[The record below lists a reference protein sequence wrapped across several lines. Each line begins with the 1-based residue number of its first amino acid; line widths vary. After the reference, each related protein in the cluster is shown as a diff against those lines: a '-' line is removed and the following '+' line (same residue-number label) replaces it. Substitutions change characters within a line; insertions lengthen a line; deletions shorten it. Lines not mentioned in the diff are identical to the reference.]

1 MDHHIQ
7 LAKREPY
14 QRLDGVICNARSGAV
29 MGVIL
34 LTDSRAHAPALDRAV
49 AAGIPVLHLES
60 QRLWSSG

>member
-1 MDHHIQ
+1 
-7 LAKREPY
+7 
-14 QRLDGVICNARSGAV
+14 